1 VNIIEAR
8 NLTKQYGDFIAV
20 NDISFTVKKG
30 EIFGFLGPNRA
41 GKTTTINMLTG
52 LARVTKGFIAL
63 AGIDCVKHMK
73 KAQEL
78 MGIVP
83 DESNLY
89 PEMTGLENLCFC
101 GALYGMDKANRA
113 QRAWHL
119 LELVGLKGAAHRR
132 FGAYSRGM
140 KRRLT
145 IAAGIMH
152 NPEVLFLDE
161 PTTGIDVENAR
172 HIRKLLLDLNKNG
185 TTIFLTTHYI
195 EEAERLCHRIAFI
208 VNGKIVKT
216 DYTDELL
223 KAAQEENTVQITA
236 AEDISE
242 LPGLLRQVFPG
253 YRFEI
258 IDQRAIRIYSAEAI
272 DLIPII
278 EVFKNNN
285 LSVYE
290 AKIVR
295 PSLEDVFVK
304 VTGIEAQEMKNEGGH
319 K

>member
-1 VNIIEAR
+1 
-8 NLTKQYGDFIAV
+8 
-20 NDISFTVKKG
+20 
-30 EIFGFLGPNRA
+30 
-41 GKTTTINMLTG
+41 
-52 LARVTKGFIAL
+52 
-63 AGIDCVKHMK
+63 
-73 KAQEL
+73 
-78 MGIVP
+78 
-83 DESNLY
+83 
-89 PEMTGLENLCFC
+89 
-101 GALYGMDKANRA
+101 
-113 QRAWHL
+113 
-119 LELVGLKGAAHRR
+119 
-132 FGAYSRGM
+132 
-140 KRRLT
+140 
-145 IAAGIMH
+145 MH